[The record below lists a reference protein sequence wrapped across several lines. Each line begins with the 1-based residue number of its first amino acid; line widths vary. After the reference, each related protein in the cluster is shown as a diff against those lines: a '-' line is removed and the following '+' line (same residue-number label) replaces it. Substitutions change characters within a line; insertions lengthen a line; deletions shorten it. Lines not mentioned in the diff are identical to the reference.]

1 MLCFFYICAFYT
13 HMDKRERAQLFR
25 DRLAE
30 TLDRQGWT
38 QSRLSQQANLDRSTI
53 SQLLGANVPRLP
65 NGHAL
70 GQIAAAL
77 QVSSDWLLGLT
88 AHRGVASEILEQAVQ
103 MTEAPQHPV
112 DEQMLAWSGEALGS
126 KIRHVPAG
134 LPDIFKNED
143 VLTFE
148 YENAVRRT
156 PRQAITDAQ
165 AQMALLRRPEMD
177 MEIAVPMQRFEVFAQ
192 GAGQWRGLSAKARRK
207 QLETMAENLELLYP
221 SARLYAFDALQRF
234 SVPFSVYGQQR
245 VAIYVGQR
253 YLAFTA
259 TRYIQLMARH
269 FDDLVRS
276 ARVHAHEAPDWLS
289 GLAAQAK

>member
-1 MLCFFYICAFYT
+1 MIGG
-13 HMDKRERAQLFR
+13 MDKRDRAHLFR
-25 DRLAE
+25 DRLTEAMALQACSQAE
-30 TLDRQGWT
+30 LA
-38 QSRLSQQANLDRSTI
+38 RLAELDRSTV
-53 SQLLGANVPRLP
+53 SQLLGSDVPRLP
-65 NGHAL
+65 SGHAL
-70 GQIAAAL
+70 GQIASAL

-112 DEQMLAWSGEALGS
+112 DEQVLAWTAEVAGA

-134 LPDIFKNED
+134 LPDIFKTDD

-148 YENAVRRT
+148 YKDAVRRT
-156 PRQAITDAQ
+156 PQQAITDAE
-165 AQMALLRRPEMD
+165 AQMNLLQRPETD
-177 MEIAVPMQRFEVFAQ
+177 MEMAVPVQRFEAFAQ
-192 GAGQWRGLSAKARRK
+192 GAGQWRGLSAKVRQR
-207 QLETMAENLELLYP
+207 QLETMAEALDKLYP
-221 SARLYAFDALQRF
+221 SARLYAFDMLERY

-245 VAIYVGQR
+245 VAIYIGQR

-276 ARVHAHEAPDWLS
+276 AKVHAHEAPAWLTE
-289 GLAAQAK
+289 LAKGVK